1 MKKCLWILFATFMLL
16 TGSLSG
22 ICSAASDTNARDRE
36 IISKIVDNMKL
47 LAQVPRPSHHEK
59 LISDFLVKWAEQQG
73 FQAQQDKQNNI
84 MFNVPATPGC
94 EALPPVILQGH
105 MDMVCVAAEGVK
117 FDPLKDPIKVVRDD
131 KAGTLTADGTS
142 LGADDGAGV
151 SMIML
156 AAKGEMKH
164 GPLRVIITTDE
175 EDGMEGAFG
184 ISPAWLADI
193 RYCINLDN
201 EESNQVLVSTA
212 AGDSVKATGS
222 VTMQK
227 PVGDTT
233 VKLEIKDLKGG
244 HSGIEIDKGR
254 CNGIIAMARTL
265 KRIRDKGLE
274 FELVSFDG
282 GVASNAI
289 PSKVNAILVIK
300 GKDKGMLQTIVEDA
314 GNELR
319 KKYAGIED
327 NFRFVLTDV
336 PAAEQAVSK
345 QDRDRAILFMDQI
358 VDGVN
363 TWSKDMKGLV
373 ESSSN
378 LGIFK
383 LDKDGLTART
393 YVRSSVGKLEEKIVN
408 SQLALAKKCGYKTE
422 RIKMADPWPYN
433 PNSKLLALT
442 KEAYKKLNGEDIKV
456 VAVHAG
462 LECGTF
468 AKLNPELDL
477 ISIGPDLKDVHSP
490 KETLYL
496 NSIPKTWNLLQEILL
511 QVK

>member
-1 MKKCLWILFATFMLL
+1 MKKCLWMLIAAFL
-16 TGSLSG
+16 LLAGTVP
-22 ICSAASDTNARDRE
+22 CASAAAGTSEKDQE
-36 IISKIVDNMKL
+36 IINKVVDNLKL

-59 LISDFLVKWAEQQG
+59 GISDYLVKWAEQQG
-73 FQAQQDKQNNI
+73 FRIQQDKQYNI
-84 MFNVPATPGC
+84 MFNVPATPGY

-105 MDMVCVAAEGVK
+105 MDMVCVAAEGVAY
-117 FDPLKDPIKVVRDD
+117 DPLKDPIKVVRNDTE
-131 KAGTLTADGTS
+131 GTLTADGTS
-142 LGADDGAGV
+142 LGGDDGAGV
-151 SMIML
+151 SIIML

-184 ISPAWLADI
+184 MSPDWLAGV
-193 RYCINLDN
+193 RYFINLDN
-201 EESNQVLVSTA
+201 EDSTQVLVSTA
-212 AGDSVKATGS
+212 AGDSVKATGTA
-222 VTMQK
+222 TMQK

-233 VKLEIKDLKGG
+233 VMLEIKNLKGG

-254 CNGIIAMARTL
+254 CNGVIAMGRLL
-265 KRIRDKGLE
+265 KAVRDRGLE
-274 FELVSFDG
+274 FELVSFYG
-282 GVASNAI
+282 GTASNAI
-289 PSKVNAILVIK
+289 PAKANAVMMIN
-300 GKDKGMLQTIVEDA
+300 GKDKEKLKKIVE
-314 GNELR
+314 GIGSELR
-319 KKYAGIED
+319 KKYAGIEED
-327 NFRFVLTDV
+327 FQIVLTDV
-336 PAAEQAVSK
+336 PKAEQVLSK
-345 QDRDRAILFMDQI
+345 QDRDHAIIFADKI
-358 VDGVN
+358 VNGVN

-378 LGIFK
+378 LGILK
-383 LDKDGLTART
+383 LDKDGFSART
-393 YVRSSVGKLEEKIVN
+393 YVRSSSGKLEEEIVN
-408 SQLALAKKCGYKTE
+408 SQLALAKKCGYEAE

-433 PNSKLLALT
+433 PNSKLLALA
-442 KEAYKKLNGEDIKV
+442 KQAYKKLNGDDIKV

-468 AKLNPELDL
+468 AKLNPDLDM

>member
-22 ICSAASDTNARDRE
+22 ACSAASGTDARDQE
-36 IISKIVDNMKL
+36 IINKVVDNMKL
-47 LAQVPRPSHHEK
+47 LALVPRPSHHER
-59 LISDFLVKWAEQQG
+59 LISDFLAGWGDKQG
-73 FQAQQDKQNNI
+73 FRVQQDKQNNI
-84 MFNVPATPGC
+84 MFQVPATPGC
-94 EALPPVILQGH
+94 EGLPPVILQGH
-105 MDMVCVAAEGVK
+105 MDMVCVAGEGVK
-117 FDPLKDPIKVVRDD
+117 FDPLKDSIKVVRDD

-151 SMIML
+151 SIIML

-184 ISPAWLADI
+184 ISPAWLEGV

-212 AGDSVKATGS
+212 AGDSVKATGT

-265 KRIRDKGLE
+265 KRIRDRGLE

-300 GKDKGMLQTIVEDA
+300 GKDKGTLQTIVEDA

-319 KKYAGIED
+319 KKYTGIED

-358 VDGVN
+358 IDGVN

-383 LDKDGLTART
+383 MDKDGLTART

-442 KEAYKKLNGEDIKV
+442 KEAYKKLNGEEIKV

-511 QVK
+511 QLK

>member
-1 MKKCLWILFATFMLL
+1 MKNKLALI
-16 TGSLSG
+16 S
-22 ICSAASDTNARDRE
+22 
-36 IISKIVDNMKL
+36 IISIVIIVVSYL
-47 LAQVPRPSHHEK
+47 LMSK
-59 LISDFLVKWAEQQG
+59 
-73 FQAQQDKQNNI
+73 
-84 MFNVPATPGC
+84 TPLGKRNRAIG
-94 EALPPVILQGH
+94 ENP
-105 MDMVCVAAEGVK
+105 VAA
-117 FDPLKDPIKVVRDD
+117 R
-131 KAGTLTADGTS
+131 
-142 LGADDGAGV
+142 
-151 SMIML
+151 
-156 AAKGEMKH
+156 
-164 GPLRVIITTDE
+164 
-175 EDGMEGAFG
+175 
-184 ISPAWLADI
+184 
-193 RYCINLDN
+193 
-201 EESNQVLVSTA
+201 Q
-212 AGDSVKATGS
+212 
-222 VTMQK
+222 
-227 PVGDTT
+227 
-233 VKLEIKDLKGG
+233 
-244 HSGIEIDKGR
+244 SGIEIDKGR

-300 GKDKGMLQTIVEDA
+300 GKDKAMLQTIVEDA

-442 KEAYKKLNGEDIKV
+442 KEAYKKLNREEIKV